1 MDLATNLRKRITHLQ
16 LEKRN
21 SHVRVG
27 SNGRRNCRVMG
38 IHRPVMSSVAMNVLA
53 KGPGASLTER
63 EKMARMARKR
73 YWASYML
80 QEWVRRERRV
90 SEGEKDVSR
99 PAMDDV
105 GAWRLRMRDLVAL
118 HFLRTRWG
126 IRLGRAERP
135 GTFVRDSMS
144 AAVLLS
150 RNAR

>member
-1 MDLATNLRKRITHLQ
+1 MDLATRLRRWITHLQ

>member
-1 MDLATNLRKRITHLQ
+1 
-16 LEKRN
+16 
-21 SHVRVG
+21 
-27 SNGRRNCRVMG
+27 VMG
-38 IHRPVMSSVAMNVLA
+38 RHRHVMSSVAMKVLA

-63 EKMARMARKR
+63 EKMATMARKR
-73 YWASYML
+73 YWASYMD
-80 QEWVRRERRV
+80 QEWVRRERSV

-126 IRLGRAERP
+126 IRLGRADRP
-135 GTFVRDSMS
+135 GTVERDSMS
-144 AAVLLS
+144 EAAVLS

>member
-1 MDLATNLRKRITHLQ
+1 MLDKKDDTYLQ

-21 SHVRVG
+21 SQVRVG

-38 IHRPVMSSVAMNVLA
+38 KHRPVMSSVAMNVLA

-63 EKMARMARKR
+63 EKMATMARKR
-73 YWASYML
+73 YWASYMD
-80 QEWVRRERRV
+80 QEWVRSERSV

-126 IRLGRAERP
+126 IRLGRADRP
-135 GTFVRDSMS
+135 GTEVRESMS
-144 AAVLLS
+144 DAVLLS

>member
-1 MDLATNLRKRITHLQ
+1 MLDKKDDTYLQ

-21 SHVRVG
+21 SQVRVG

-38 IHRPVMSSVAMNVLA
+38 KHRPVMSSVAMNVLA

-63 EKMARMARKR
+63 EKMAMMARKR
-73 YWASYML
+73 YWASYMD
-80 QEWVRRERRV
+80 QEWVRSERSV

-126 IRLGRAERP
+126 IRLGRADRP
-135 GTFVRDSMS
+135 GTEVRESMS
-144 AAVLLS
+144 DAVLLS

>member
-1 MDLATNLRKRITHLQ
+1 MDKKDDTYLQ

-21 SHVRVG
+21 SQVRVG

-38 IHRPVMSSVAMNVLA
+38 KHRPVMSSVAMNVLA

-135 GTFVRDSMS
+135 GTEVRDSMS
-144 AAVLLS
+144 VAVLLS